1 MAKTYLDQIVDY
13 PSLVIQKISSDK
25 YCVGLLLNKAFDS
38 VDENDCDEALE
49 RHIFDYQYVD
59 ETTQTSTAYIW
70 VEMEVNDVSNT
81 QIKNNRLYVTVSCH
95 KEYMELDHK
104 IFKGLSG
111 SRRDNLTRYID
122 KLLNNAGGFGI
133 GNLSLLSVRTL
144 SPVNGFVGR
153 ELTYE
158 MPDFN
163 IVPITE

>member
-122 KLLNNAGGFGI
+122 KLLNRAGGFGI

-163 IVPITE
+163 IVPITA

>member
-13 PSLVIQKISSDK
+13 TSLVIQKISSDK

-59 ETTQTSTAYIW
+59 ETTQTSTAYVW

>member
-25 YCVGLLLNKAFDS
+25 QCVGLLLNKAFDS

>member
-49 RHIFDYQYVD
+49 RQIFDYQYVD
-59 ETTQTSTAYIW
+59 ETTQTSTAYVW

>member
-25 YCVGLLLNKAFDS
+25 HCVGLLLNKAFDS
-38 VDENDCDEALE
+38 VDENDCDEVLE

-111 SRRDNLTRYID
+111 NRRDNLTRYID

>member
-1 MAKTYLDQIVDY
+1 MAKTFLDQIVDY
-13 PSLVIQKISSDK
+13 PSLVIHKISSDK
-25 YCVGLLLNKAFDS
+25 HCVGLLLNKAFDS
-38 VDENDCDEALE
+38 VDENDFDEALDK
-49 RHIFDYQYVD
+49 HIFDYQYVD

-70 VEMEVNDVSNT
+70 VEMEVNDVANR

-95 KEYMELDHK
+95 KEYMDLDPK
-104 IFKGLSG
+104 VFKGISG
-111 SRRDNLTRYID
+111 NRRDNLVRYVD

-133 GNLSLLSVRTL
+133 GNLSLLSVKTL
-144 SPVNGFVGR
+144 ATVNGFVGR

>member
-111 SRRDNLTRYID
+111 NRRDNLTRYID
-122 KLLNNAGGFGI
+122 KLLNHAGGFGI

>member
-13 PSLVIQKISSDK
+13 PSQVIQKISSDK

-122 KLLNNAGGFGI
+122 KLLNRAGGFGI

-163 IVPITE
+163 IVPITA

>member
-111 SRRDNLTRYID
+111 NRRDNLTRYID